1 MNKISLKTHKGIGLN
16 LDLYFHKTPKVTMN
30 WESYAII
37 VFLNQILS
45 KFKYRRRRLIYI
57 FLLFTSKEERE
68 TSSVWVF
75 LRSSCIA
82 SRQKI
87 SSALAYLFIFKQPL
101 FVLLYLS
108 KPLSL
113 AGNLV
118 QQGP

>member
-1 MNKISLKTHKGIGLN
+1 MLALFYSYSLLQLVQEALASRRITI
-16 LDLYFHKTPKVTMN
+16 
-30 WESYAII
+30 AIA
-37 VFLNQILS
+37 
-45 KFKYRRRRLIYI
+45 RPG
-57 FLLFTSKEERE
+57 
-68 TSSVWVF
+68 
-75 LRSSCIA
+75 IA

>member
-1 MNKISLKTHKGIGLN
+1 
-16 LDLYFHKTPKVTMN
+16 MN

-37 VFLNQILS
+37 VFLNQTAIN
-45 KFKYRRRRLIYI
+45 
-57 FLLFTSKEERE
+57 LFFYFWQARKIDKLVQFEYFSG
-68 TSSVWVF
+68 
-75 LRSSCIA
+75 IA

-113 AGNLV
+113 AGNDV
-118 QQGP
+118 QRGKVILWYSVIVTP